1 MLKLAIDMFLRWFSN
16 VALNCLFS
24 PIFTETFD
32 IKSRKFIGTSL
43 KMNNIHL
50 LKMSGSPLN
59 SLMYVTPLG
68 CLIPKV
74 PLGKL
79 K

>member
-1 MLKLAIDMFLRWFSN
+1 MLKLTTDMFLRQFSN
-16 VALNCLFS
+16 VKLNCLFP
-24 PIFTETFD
+24 PIFTESFD
-32 IKSRKFIGTSL
+32 IKMRKLIGTSL

-59 SLMYVTPLG
+59 ILMYLTPLG